1 MKKEVKKEIVPLF
14 KKECN
19 RTAKNKSYYPVDA
32 DDYQASAHEYAF
44 YEVPKVGKQELPFVY
59 PSLGLAEE
67 AGEVAGNLAKTVR
80 DNKGH
85 VDETTRTMLA
95 KELGDVLWFVS
106 ELSYL
111 LGFELSYI
119 MRLNLWKLEHRF
131 QKGTLSGSGDD
142 R

>member
-1 MKKEVKKEIVPLF
+1 MKKAEDIKPLF
-14 KKECN
+14 EKEY
-19 RTAKNKSYYPVDA
+19 RRESKDVSYYPVDA
-32 DDYQASAHEYAF
+32 DEYQTTAHEYAF
-44 YEVPKVGKQELPFVY
+44 YEIPKVGKTELPFVY

-67 AGEVAGNLAKTVR
+67 AGEVAGKFAKAVR
-80 DNKGH
+80 DNKGKI
-85 VDETTRTMLA
+85 DEKTRTLLA

-119 MRLNLWKLEHRF
+119 MSLNLWKLEDRF
-131 QKGTLSGSGDD
+131 RRDVLSGSGDN